1 MDVNGD
7 TTSCTLGKNIP
18 TNVGITHGPY
28 DKWGFEWLINKNNI
42 YIIIYIYIYVLFI
55 LSIGI
60 MVANHLDQYDYN
72 GGCWILTG
80 TLG

>member
-1 MDVNGD
+1 MGHMTNG
-7 TTSCTLGKNIP
+7 
-18 TNVGITHGPY
+18 
-28 DKWGFEWLINKNNI
+28 GFEWLINKH
-42 YIIIYIYIYVLFI
+42 YIYIYVLFI